1 VYYPAEEART
11 VPLSTEALR
20 LIFYL
25 YQALLTLFADRDDVY
40 VGADQFI
47 YWVRGDADQK
57 LAPDGYVLFGVPKQ
71 PYRPVIRTWEEGAT
85 PRFVAEISSEDSRTD
100 DRGRKLRIYRDVLRC
115 DEYLIYDEP
124 RKEVLFYR
132 RQGGQFL
139 LQQPDALGRQWS
151 QALGCFFGADPR
163 TLLRVYGPDGKPIE
177 QFEEL
182 KDAAERL
189 AGIAARLRQ
198 EVEELRARS
207 EQDRNEAARLLMVER
222 ERARAERARAESA
235 QMQLESEREQ
245 TRVERARAES
255 ARAQVDQEQARA
267 KAEEAIAA
275 AERERAEELQREVD
289 RLRAAIEQQSG
300 KHSA

>member
-1 VYYPAEEART
+1 MVQALQVRPARGRGRIDLASQYDADGVYYPAEEERT
-11 VPLSTEALR
+11 VPLSTDALR

-57 LAPDGYVLFGVPKQ
+57 IAPDGYVLFGVPKE

-100 DRGRKLRIYRDVLRC
+100 DRGRKLRIYRDVLQC
-115 DEYLIYDEP
+115 EEYLIYDEP
-124 RKEVLFYR
+124 QRKLLFYR
-132 RQGGQFL
+132 QQSGQFVQ
-139 LQQPDALGRQWS
+139 QQPDSLGRYWS
-151 QALGCFFGADPR
+151 PALGCFFGADPR
-163 TLLRVYGPDGKPIE
+163 TLLRVYGGDGKPIE

-207 EQDRNEAARLLMVER
+207 DRERVEAARLLAAER
-222 ERARAERARAESA
+222 ERAEVAEA
-235 QMQLESEREQ
+235 QAVVERKQAQAEREQ
-245 TRVERARAES
+245 
-255 ARAQVDQEQARA
+255 AQ
-267 KAEEAIAA
+267 
-275 AERERAEELQREVD
+275 AERERAEELEREVE
-289 RLRAAIEQQSG
+289 RLRAALVRQSEV
-300 KHSA
+300 HPT